1 MAETILQ
8 LPRTTL
14 TMDEGRIVRWLKQP
28 GDAVTEGEAVAE
40 METDKAVVE
49 VQAPITGFVR
59 RLIAAENVDVPV
71 AAPIAVFSETADEP
85 LGGQEAEQAQEAPA
99 AEVPAAEPAAAPAIA
114 SAPAPAPLAAQQAA
128 GPVKASPAVRIR
140 ARAEGVDLAAVP
152 GSGPGGRILLRDY
165 QEFAASRAALPA
177 SAPLAAPAPPGVSQ
191 SRMRASIAAAML
203 KSWREQPQFAITRH
217 VDMTAVAQ
225 LRATLS
231 AAVPDVKL
239 SFIDFLIQA
248 FARALPAHP
257 SLNVRTD
264 GSGASRTSQTV
275 DMGIAVAVEEG
286 LVVPVLRGAERLTL
300 PQIAAGRAELT
311 RKALENRLGA
321 QDLGGGT
328 FTVSNLGPF
337 GVDQFNAIV
346 NPGEAAIVAV
356 GRIRETP
363 VAVEGRVEIRP
374 LMTMTLSVD
383 HRLADG
389 AAGARLLQDVVERLE
404 GRLGWILF

>member
-1 MAETILQ
+1 MAEIILQ

-14 TMDEGRIVRWLKQP
+14 TMDEGRIVNWLKKP
-28 GDAVTEGEAVAE
+28 GDAVAEGEPVAE

-49 VQAPITGFVR
+49 VAAPITGFLR
-59 RLIAAENVDVPV
+59 RLIVEENVDVPI
-71 AAPIAVFSETADEP
+71 AAPIAVFTETADEP
-85 LGGQEAEQAQEAPA
+85 LGSGGAAAQPTAEIPPAAQENQQPH
-99 AEVPAAEPAAAPAIA
+99 A
-114 SAPAPAPLAAQQAA
+114 SALAAKVLELSQRTAD
-128 GPVKASPAVRIR
+128 VVRASPAVRIR
-140 ARAEGVDLAAVP
+140 ARKEGVDLAAIP
-152 GSGPGGRILLRDY
+152 GSGPGGRILLQDY
-165 QEFAASRAALPA
+165 ERFVGSR
-177 SAPLAAPAPPGVSQ
+177 SAAPAVQAPVPAAAGRVGS

-217 VDMTAVAQ
+217 VDMSHVAQ
-225 LRATLS
+225 LRATLAS
-231 AAVPDVKL
+231 AAPDQKL
-239 SFIDFLIQA
+239 SFIDFVIQA
-248 FARALPAHP
+248 FARALPLHP

-264 GSGASRTSQTV
+264 ASGAAASSQTV
-275 DMGIAVAVEEG
+275 DMGIAVAVEDG
-286 LVVPVLRGAERLTL
+286 LVVPVLRGAEKLTL

-311 RKALENRLGA
+311 RRALDNRLGA

-363 VAVEGRVEIRP
+363 VALEGQVVIRP
-374 LMTMTLSVD
+374 MLSMTLSVD

-389 AAGARLLQDVVERLE
+389 AAGARLLQDVAERLE